1 MWPGR
6 MTSGLFGAVFVV
18 GPSVT
23 DQIVIDQDVTGQD
36 LTVEVW
42 SDVACPWC
50 YIGKTRFQAALDRF
64 ENKDRVKVIWR
75 SYQLAPETPVGE
87 GRTELEALVEMK
99 GMAPDQVRQMF
110 SSVANTAAEVGLDLD
125 FDTAI
130 AANTFD
136 AHRLLHLA
144 GDKQAD
150 LLEALFKAHFSDGKV
165 IDDREELVRIAV
177 SVGLDADTVRAQL
190 ASDAAADAVREDLSM
205 ARQFQVS
212 GVPFFVA
219 NRAIAVSGAQPEEVF
234 LQLLTQA
241 SESA

>member
-1 MWPGR
+1 M
-6 MTSGLFGAVFVV
+6 
-18 GPSVT
+18 T
-23 DQIVIDQDVTGQD
+23 DQIVIDQDVTI
-36 LTVEVW
+36 EVW

-50 YIGKTRFQAALDRF
+50 YIGKTRFLSALDRF
-64 ENKDRVKVIWR
+64 ENKDRVNVIWR

-87 GRTELEALVEMK
+87 GRTELDALVEMK

-110 SSVANTAAEVGLDLD
+110 AHVSATAAEVGLTLD
-125 FDTAI
+125 FENVI

-144 GDKQAD
+144 GERQNE

-165 IDDREELVRIAV
+165 IDDREVLVELAV
-177 SVGLDADTVRAQL
+177 SVGLDADVVREQL
-190 ASDAAADAVREDLSM
+190 DSDAAAEAVREDLSM
-205 ARQFQVS
+205 ARQLQVS

-219 NRAIAVSGAQPEEVF
+219 NRAVAVSGAQPEEVF

-241 SESA
+241 SEPA